1 MTSGTAAEMPI
12 RRPGADRQICVPR
25 SAKES
30 QAGREPRRSLT
41 RSRAAMMPTK
51 SVSTGST
58 ISMPAAEVDVLVGT
72 PQQIVSF
79 DPHDYCEAV
88 LV

>member
-1 MTSGTAAEMPI
+1 
-12 RRPGADRQICVPR
+12 
-25 SAKES
+25 
-30 QAGREPRRSLT
+30 
-41 RSRAAMMPTK
+41 MMPTK
-51 SVSTGST
+51 SVSTRST
-58 ISMPAAEVDVLVGT
+58 ISMPAAEVDVLVGA